1 MFSRIKS
8 KIKEEIEKAEERRK
22 ERERVEMEKI
32 EREKERL
39 LALSEKELL
48 VELLLIIKN
57 VQQEQKDLTEKVEQ
71 IETEVTLL
79 KYDKS

>member
-48 VELLLIIKN
+48 VELLLIMKN